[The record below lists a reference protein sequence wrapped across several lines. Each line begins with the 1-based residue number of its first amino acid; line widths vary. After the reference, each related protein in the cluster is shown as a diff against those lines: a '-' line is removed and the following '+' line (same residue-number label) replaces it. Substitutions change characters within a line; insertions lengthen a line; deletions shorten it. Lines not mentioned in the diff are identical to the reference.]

1 MRQTERAKGRQN
13 EGTQPVRGAQASP
26 NGRRGADTNAA
37 AVDRPAIE
45 DAVRT
50 IIRAIGEDPNREG
63 LVGTPRRIAAMYAEL
78 FSGLHT
84 NPVDFLTVG
93 FEEDKHKEMVIVK
106 DIPFESVCEHHFMPM
121 HGTAHVGYIPDG
133 RIVGISKIARVVEAL
148 ARRPQVQERLTS
160 QVADLLM
167 EGLKARGA
175 AVVIEATHLCMT
187 MRGVRKPGS
196 RVVTSATRGIF
207 RENPSTRAEFM
218 SLIGRR

>member
-1 MRQTERAKGRQN
+1 MRQTERAKVRHDGDAVR
-13 EGTQPVRGAQASP
+13 GRGAQAP
-26 NGRRGADTNAA
+26 ANGRPSAA
-37 AVDRPAIE
+37 TDAAEIDRPAIE

-63 LVGTPRRIAAMYAEL
+63 LAGTPRRIAAMYAEL
-78 FSGLHT
+78 FSGLRT
-84 NPVDFLTVG
+84 NPVDFLMVG

-121 HGTAHVGYIPDG
+121 HGTAHVGYIPNG

-218 SLIGRR
+218 SLIGQR

>member
-1 MRQTERAKGRQN
+1 MRQTERAKGRHN
-13 EGTQPVRGAQASP
+13 GDAVRGRGAQAP
-26 NGRRGADTNAA
+26 ANGRRGAAA
-37 AVDRPAIE
+37 DAAEIDRPAIE

-63 LVGTPRRIAAMYAEL
+63 LAGTPRRIAAMYAEL
-78 FSGLHT
+78 FSGLRT

-121 HGTAHVGYIPDG
+121 HGAAHVGYIPNG

-218 SLIGRR
+218 SLIGQR